1 MNQAALHALSRDH
14 ADIPEEDESG
24 DGGGGGDDDDDEAAT
39 PTAARPPLSAQPEV
53 SVVYCVRVRSCL

>member
-1 MNQAALHALSRDH
+1 MNQAELHALSRDH

-24 DGGGGGDDDDDEAAT
+24 DGGGGGDDDDDDEAAT

-53 SVVYCVRVRSCL
+53 SVYCVRVLSFI